1 VIVTVPHDETLYPTL
16 GPQVC
21 DFIEQNLVFGPGDLR
36 GQPAV
41 LDDEK
46 LALIY
51 RMYEVHPQG
60 HALAGRRRFKRCGL
74 SLVKGLAKTE
84 LAAWIAAC
92 ELHPEAPVR
101 CVGWTKDGEPIGGP
115 VTDPYIALVAYTE
128 EQSDELAYTAL
139 KVILEEG
146 PLKDDFDIGLDRI
159 LRKKGGGIAQALSGS
174 PNARDGARTT
184 FQHFDEA
191 LALDTPIPTPSGWS
205 TMGDLLVGQAIFGL
219 DGSPCLVIGKSAVH
233 VGRPCYRV
241 TFADGTSVVT
251 DEGHLWH
258 AHRRGGCGH
267 GQGCRCELVQGWAV
281 RKTSE
286 MTDVTFSA
294 GRRPAF
300 RYHVPY
306 AAPLDLPVAALPL
319 DPYLLGVW
327 LGDGDERNAVISG
340 AEADLAVVEAEMQA
354 AGYSTSRCSTQ
365 GRASGLMYVTTTDS
379 RPGRYGDSVVGR
391 LRKLGVL
398 KRKHIPVSYLRGSF
412 DQRLALLQ
420 GLLDSDGHITDG
432 GYCTFVNTSP
442 ELVDGAL
449 ELLRTLGYAPRVSWR
464 VDPRKASYLRVA
476 KVSFQARPEVP
487 PFRLPRKAARIT
499 SRAAMAHAIVSV
511 EAVDSVPVQCI
522 AVDAPDRLFL
532 AGDGFIPTHN
542 THRFTAARLKAAHQT
557 MLANIPKRK
566 MADAWTLETTTAFEP
581 GTGSVA
587 ESTMEYARAVADGL
601 VEDASLFFFHR
612 SASDDHDFATEQGF
626 RDAVVEA
633 SGLSAAWRDI
643 DSIVGLWKDPTADRA
658 YLERVY
664 CNRLVKGSTQAF
676 DVVQW
681 KTLAIPDRRV
691 QPGAQ
696 IVLGFDGAM
705 FHDASGLVATD
716 IETGFQW
723 VPGAWECPPNAN
735 KGPGS
740 PEWQVPTDEVDAAVH
755 RLFTEYRV
763 WRMYADPPYWQ
774 SWLAKWAGEFGA
786 EQVIAWWT
794 NRRKAM
800 TYALNNY
807 TTAIWEGTIS
817 HDGDKRLTKHL
828 ANARRKDLPGER
840 DEQGKSLWLIQ
851 KDRPD
856 SPNKIDCAMASVLSW
871 QARTDAIAAG
881 AGHQPE
887 YQMMFVG
894 GR

>member
-1 VIVTVPHDETLYPTL
+1 VILTVPHDETLHPTL

-60 HALAGRRRFKRCGL
+60 HALAGRRRFKRCAL
-74 SLVKGLAKTE
+74 SLVKGVAKTE

-101 CVGWTKDGEPIGGP
+101 CIGWTKDGEPIGGP

-159 LRKKGGGIAQALSGS
+159 LRKKGGGIAQSLSGS

-184 FQHFDEA
+184 YQHFDESHR
-191 LALDTPIPTPSGWS
+191 LISQRHKD
-205 TMGDLLVGQAIFGL
+205 
-219 DGSPCLVIGKSAVH
+219 
-233 VGRPCYRV
+233 
-241 TFADGTSVVT
+241 
-251 DEGHLWH
+251 
-258 AHRRGGCGH
+258 AH
-267 GQGCRCELVQGWAV
+267 
-281 RKTSE
+281 K
-286 MTDVTFSA
+286 
-294 GRRPAF
+294 
-300 RYHVPY
+300 
-306 AAPLDLPVAALPL
+306 
-319 DPYLLGVW
+319 
-327 LGDGDERNAVISG
+327 
-340 AEADLAVVEAEMQA
+340 
-354 AGYSTSRCSTQ
+354 
-365 GRASGLMYVTTTDS
+365 
-379 RPGRYGDSVVGR
+379 
-391 LRKLGVL
+391 
-398 KRKHIPVSYLRGSF
+398 
-412 DQRLALLQ
+412 
-420 GLLDSDGHITDG
+420 
-432 GYCTFVNTSP
+432 
-442 ELVDGAL
+442 
-449 ELLRTLGYAPRVSWR
+449 
-464 VDPRKASYLRVA
+464 
-476 KVSFQARPEVP
+476 
-487 PFRLPRKAARIT
+487 
-499 SRAAMAHAIVSV
+499 
-511 EAVDSVPVQCI
+511 
-522 AVDAPDRLFL
+522 
-532 AGDGFIPTHN
+532 
-542 THRFTAARLKAAHQT
+542 T

-566 MADAWTLETTTAFEP
+566 IADAWTLETTTAFEP

-601 VEDASLFFFHR
+601 VEDSSLFFFHR

-626 RDAVVEA
+626 RDAVIEA
-633 SGLSAAWRDI
+633 SGVSAAWRDI
-643 DSIVGLWKDPTADRA
+643 DAIVGLWKDPTADRA

-681 KTLAIPDRRV
+681 KALERPDHPV
-691 QPGAQ
+691 KPGAQ

-705 FHDASGLVATD
+705 FHDSTGLVATD

-723 VPGAWECPPNAN
+723 APGVWECPPNAN

-740 PEWQVPTDEVDAAVH
+740 PQWQVPTHEVDAAVR
-755 RLFTEYRV
+755 RLFAEYRV

-774 SWLAKWAGEFGA
+774 SWIAAWAGEFGA

-794 NRRKAM
+794 NRRRQM
-800 TYALNNY
+800 TYALNNF
-807 TTAIWEGTIS
+807 TTAIGEGKIS
-817 HDGDKRLTKHL
+817 HDGDKRMTRHL

-840 DEQGKSLWLIQ
+840 DEQGKPLWLIQ

-856 SPNKIDCAMASVLSW
+856 STNKIDVAMASVLSW

-881 AGHQPE
+881 AGNHPA
-887 YQMMFVG
+887 YQMMFIG